1 MRKLFYWT
9 GAALL
14 AAFALVSCSPKQNTL
29 TSKEKAEGWQLLF
42 DGTTLNGWRD
52 YNGTALTGPWA
63 VVDGTIQAE
72 GGGDDACLYPGR
84 GHDDDEV
91 AEGEIL
97 IGTRKVVALLGAEE
111 FDA

>member
-14 AAFALVSCSPKQNTL
+14 AAFALVSCSTKQNTL

-52 YNGTALTGPWA
+52 YNLS
-63 VVDGTIQAE
+63 
-72 GGGDDACLYPGR
+72 
-84 GHDDDEV
+84 
-91 AEGEIL
+91 L
-97 IGTRKVVALLGAEE
+97 IHI
-111 FDA
+111 